1 VRREAAIAIHDD
13 ESIPAAL
20 PALAECL
27 DSLGDS
33 PDEALLRRSLSANLR
48 LGTTAS
54 GRRLSAYAQR
64 STAPEP
70 LRIEALEALAS
81 WNASPFLDRVEGRV
95 RSLPTR
101 TPDAGR
107 QLLAELIE
115 PLWSKA
121 SPALGLVLARLV
133 FEQRLAVPPAL
144 LADCV
149 RSPSQPVAL
158 RVQALQALARAQ
170 GPELPELVQRLTES
184 KPEELRQA
192 ALEIQAEQAPAKFF
206 EYARKQWG
214 TATVGEQ
221 QWLLRLL
228 TQRPEPD
235 ATTLLTQQFDRL
247 TSGTLPQ
254 ALILDVQ
261 EALRQHGH
269 AHLAARAKDWEQAH
283 PEQKSRALL
292 AGGNPEAGRRLFQGS
307 VQGQCARCH
316 NAGGEGQQ
324 AGPVLQGIG
333 QRATPETLLESL
345 LDPSARIA
353 EGYATVSLTL
363 KGGETLDGLL
373 LQEREG
379 RLRLGLISGEVRT
392 VPTSDIAS
400 RSANAQSVMPPMGE
414 VLSPRELRDLVA
426 FLSSWK

>member
-1 VRREAAIAIHDD
+1 
-13 ESIPAAL
+13 
-20 PALAECL
+20 
-27 DSLGDS
+27 
-33 PDEALLRRSLSANLR
+33 
-48 LGTTAS
+48 
-54 GRRLSAYAQR
+54 
-64 STAPEP
+64 
-70 LRIEALEALAS
+70 
-81 WNASPFLDRVEGRV
+81 
-95 RSLPTR
+95 
-101 TPDAGR
+101 
-107 QLLAELIE
+107 
-115 PLWSKA
+115 
-121 SPALGLVLARLV
+121 
-133 FEQRLAVPPAL
+133 
-144 LADCV
+144 
-149 RSPSQPVAL
+149 
-158 RVQALQALARAQ
+158 
-170 GPELPELVQRLTES
+170 
-184 KPEELRQA
+184 
-192 ALEIQAEQAPAKFF
+192 
-206 EYARKQWG
+206 
-214 TATVGEQ
+214 
-221 QWLLRLL
+221 
-228 TQRPEPD
+228 
-235 ATTLLTQQFDRL
+235 
-247 TSGTLPQ
+247 
-254 ALILDVQ
+254 LILDVQ